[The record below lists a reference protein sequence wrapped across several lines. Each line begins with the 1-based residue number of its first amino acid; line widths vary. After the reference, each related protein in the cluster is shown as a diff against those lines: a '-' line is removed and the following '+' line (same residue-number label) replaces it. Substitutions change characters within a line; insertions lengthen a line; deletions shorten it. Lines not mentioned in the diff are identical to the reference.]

1 MIMDDLR
8 AARAP
13 KPEKKENN
21 ASRANLAGFAS
32 EGEPGS
38 TGPCGRPRSD
48 IQILWRLP
56 RLFFRFAQG
65 LPQRLSEDGTD
76 DNVWE
81 G

>member
-21 ASRANLAGFAS
+21 TIRRKLEIF
-32 EGEPGS
+32 
-38 TGPCGRPRSD
+38 
-48 IQILWRLP
+48 LWRLP